1 MKECPS
7 VLLFY
12 VDSVSATEITQVVR
26 HQFVF
31 TRLFFRRFNRLFHCA
46 LDLVRTAI
54 DDDARSGAAAHGDR
68 VEEKGED
75 RISGED
81 VIGRIHREVADHEL
95 VVIVDAVDVSGLD
108 CVVGVHEFDFI
119 SAHNNSFK
127 FCAKSEIK
135 LRRNDASFSS
145 HGKPHVS
152 LT

>member
-1 MKECPS
+1 MEECPS

-12 VDSVSATEITQVVR
+12 VDSVCTTEIAEMVR
-26 HQFVF
+26 HQFIF
-31 TRLFFRRFNRLFHCA
+31 TRLLFRRFNRLFHCA
-46 LDLVRTAI
+46 LDLVRTTI
-54 DDDARSGAAAHGDR
+54 DDDARSSAAAHGDR

-95 VVIVDAVDVSGLD
+95 VMIVDTVDVSGLD

-127 FCAKSEIK
+127 FCARVK
-135 LRRNDASFSS
+135 LNYVETMLLFPVMESRTF
-145 HGKPHVS
+145 
-152 LT
+152 L